1 MEYLQDWP
9 QSMGIASTKRTVFI
23 GSISYCT
30 KVLKGLINQTLV
42 NRQYVWNLQVET
54 FKDTRDT
61 YGT

>member
-1 MEYLQDWP
+1 
-9 QSMGIASTKRTVFI
+9 MGIASTKRTVFI

-61 YGT
+61 